1 MSDEIRKRFAAMAID
16 KLGGSTEVA
25 ELLGLDERVV
35 SNWRRRGFPP
45 SAHYAVPPLLRE
57 LRIDAPPDM
66 FGQRMILRTRVQR
79 PPRPKP
85 TNGNAGSLKEARPR
99 RRRS

>member
-1 MSDEIRKRFAAMAID
+1 MPDEIRKRFAAMAID

-25 ELLGLDERVV
+25 HLLGLDERVV
-35 SNWRRRGFPP
+35 SNWKRRGLPP
-45 SAHYAVPPLLRE
+45 HTHHALPPLLRE

-66 FGQRMILRTRVQR
+66 FGQLMILRTRVAR

-85 TNGNAGSLKEARPR
+85 TNGNVPAR

>member
-35 SNWRRRGFPP
+35 SNWKRRGLPP
-45 SAHYAVPPLLRE
+45 DTYDAMVPLLRE
-57 LRIDAPPDM
+57 LGVPTPPTM
-66 FGQRMILRTRVQR
+66 WRQRMLLRKRVTR

-85 TNGNAGSLKEARPR
+85 TNGNGNRKTR
-99 RRRS
+99 RR

>member
-1 MSDEIRKRFAAMAID
+1 MPDEIRKRFAAMAID

-25 ELLGLDERVV
+25 HLLGLDERVV
-35 SNWRRRGFPP
+35 SNWKRRGLPP
-45 SAHYAVPPLLRE
+45 HTHHALPPLLRE

-66 FGQRMILRTRVQR
+66 FGQLMILRTRVAR

-85 TNGNAGSLKEARPR
+85 TKPTNGNAPAR